1 LTIRVF
7 SPKCCLKISVLIE
20 LTGTTEF
27 AWIRERATRKF
38 APQTKSFRLR
48 RHQKFGTPAV
58 SIVYERE
65 SSPSMELHSRYL
77 RQVNVRQLIP
87 SLAPRQF
94 APFPIATYTDH
105 FRRAQ
110 MIGLKTFRAEIRPT
124 LRLAIP
130 LVLAE
135 LGWMSMALV
144 DTMMVGR
151 LSNSAVAISAVSLG
165 GILVHVL
172 AFFGGGL
179 LFGLDTL
186 VSQAFGAGQREDC
199 HRSLLHGIYL
209 SLALTPLLMAPVW
222 FFEPLLRFVGISPDI
237 IVLAVPYSKAM
248 AWGTLPLLLYF
259 AVRRCMQGMN
269 IVRPIAFALI
279 TANIINAVGNWLLI
293 YGKLGAPA
301 MGAVGS
307 GWSTAW
313 ARIYL
318 AAVLVGY
325 LLWYDREHRTELLR
339 TPIQPEL
346 ARIRR
351 LITLGFPAAMQITL
365 EIGVFA
371 LVTALIGRLGAISL
385 ASHQIALNTVSFTYM
400 VPLGISS
407 AAAVRVGQAIGRRD
421 PSGASA
427 AGDSAIFFGAGFMTL
442 AGLALLVF
450 PRVIARIYTP
460 DETVIRNTVLL
471 LAAGAAFQLFDGIQ
485 TVATG
490 ALRGAGDTRT
500 PMLCHF
506 TAYWIIGLPLGA
518 WLCFRRDW
526 GAFGLWSGLSL
537 ALILIGIVLLF
548 AWRRTVRTLI
558 ETANEAELVRN

>member
-1 LTIRVF
+1 
-7 SPKCCLKISVLIE
+7 
-20 LTGTTEF
+20 
-27 AWIRERATRKF
+27 
-38 APQTKSFRLR
+38 
-48 RHQKFGTPAV
+48 
-58 SIVYERE
+58 
-65 SSPSMELHSRYL
+65 
-77 RQVNVRQLIP
+77 
-87 SLAPRQF
+87 
-94 APFPIATYTDH
+94 
-105 FRRAQ
+105 
-110 MIGLKTFRAEIRPT
+110 MIGLQTLRAELRPT
-124 LRLAIP
+124 LQLALP

-135 LGWMSMALV
+135 VGWMSMAIV

-151 LSNSAVAISAVSLG
+151 LPNSAVAIAAVSLG
-165 GILVHVL
+165 GILVHTL

-179 LFGLDTL
+179 LVGLDTL

-209 SLALTPLLMAPVW
+209 SFALAPLLMAPVW
-222 FFEPLLRFVGISPDI
+222 FFDSLLRFARIAPEI
-237 IVLAVPYSKAM
+237 IALAVPYSRAL

-269 IVRPIAFALI
+269 MVRPIAFALV
-279 TANIINAVGNWLLI
+279 TSNIINAVGNWLLI
-293 YGKLGAPA
+293 YGKLGAPV

-325 LLWYDREHRTELLR
+325 LLWYDRKYRTDLLR
-339 TPIQPEL
+339 TPIQPDL
-346 ARIRR
+346 MRIRR
-351 LITLGFPAAMQITL
+351 LIALGLPAAMQISL

-371 LVTALIGRLGAISL
+371 MVTALIGRLGAIAL
-385 ASHQIALNTVSFTYM
+385 ASHQIALNTVSLTYM

-407 AAAVRVGQAIGRRD
+407 AAAVRVGQAIGRKD
-421 PSGASA
+421 PSAASA
-427 AGDSAIFFGAGFMTL
+427 AGYSAIFFGAGFMTL
-442 AGLALLVF
+442 AGIALLLF
-450 PRVIARIYTP
+450 PRSIARIYTP
-460 DETVIRNTVLL
+460 DPVVIRSTVFL

-506 TAYWIIGLPLGA
+506 TAYWVIGLPLGA
-518 WLCFRRDW
+518 WLCFRRGW
-526 GAFGLWSGLSL
+526 GAFGLWAGLSL

-548 AWRRTVRTLI
+548 AWRRMVRQLMLRTQK
-558 ETANEAELVRN
+558 A

>member
-1 LTIRVF
+1 
-7 SPKCCLKISVLIE
+7 
-20 LTGTTEF
+20 
-27 AWIRERATRKF
+27 
-38 APQTKSFRLR
+38 
-48 RHQKFGTPAV
+48 
-58 SIVYERE
+58 
-65 SSPSMELHSRYL
+65 
-77 RQVNVRQLIP
+77 
-87 SLAPRQF
+87 
-94 APFPIATYTDH
+94 
-105 FRRAQ
+105 
-110 MIGLKTFRAEIRPT
+110 MIGLQTLRAELRPT
-124 LRLAIP
+124 LRLALP

-135 LGWMSMALV
+135 LGWMSMAVV
-144 DTMMVGR
+144 DTIMVGR
-151 LSNSAVAISAVSLG
+151 LPNSAVAIAAVSLG

-179 LFGLDTL
+179 LVGLDTL
-186 VSQAFGAGQREDC
+186 VSQAFGAGRREDC
-199 HRSLLHGIYL
+199 HRSLVHGIYL
-209 SLALTPLLMAPVW
+209 GLALTPLLMTPVW
-222 FFEPLLRFVGISPDI
+222 FFDSLLRLARITPDI
-237 IVLAVPYSKAM
+237 ITLAVPYSKAL

-269 IVRPIAFALI
+269 MVGPIAFALV
-279 TANIINAVGNWLLI
+279 TANIINAVGNWILI
-293 YGKLGAPA
+293 YGKLGAPV

-325 LLWYDREHRTELLR
+325 LLWYDHKYRTDLLR
-339 TPIQPEL
+339 TPIQPDL
-346 ARIRR
+346 MRIRR
-351 LITLGFPAAMQITL
+351 LIALGLPAAMQISL

-385 ASHQIALNTVSFTYM
+385 ASHQIALNTVSLTYM

-421 PSGASA
+421 PSAAST

-442 AGLALLVF
+442 AGIALLLF
-450 PRVIARIYTP
+450 PRGIARIYTP
-460 DETVIRNTVLL
+460 DPVVIRSTVLL

-500 PMLCHF
+500 PMFCHF

-518 WLCFRRDW
+518 WLCFRRGW
-526 GAFGLWSGLSL
+526 GAFGLWAGLSL
-537 ALILIGIVLLF
+537 ALILIGIVLLL
-548 AWRRTVRTLI
+548 AWRSTVRK
-558 ETANEAELVRN
+558 LVHSPLTEVAAQT

>member
-1 LTIRVF
+1 MGVSRTGQWNFTPSTLQELPLLNNFALGPEHAFAPLARAAYTLPSHRA
-7 SPKCCLKISVLIE
+7 PMIE
-20 LTGTTEF
+20 LRTLRNEF
-27 AWIRERATRKF
+27 
-38 APQTKSFRLR
+38 
-48 RHQKFGTPAV
+48 
-58 SIVYERE
+58 
-65 SSPSMELHSRYL
+65 
-77 RQVNVRQLIP
+77 
-87 SLAPRQF
+87 
-94 APFPIATYTDH
+94 
-105 FRRAQ
+105 
-110 MIGLKTFRAEIRPT
+110 RPT
-124 LRLAIP
+124 LRLALP
-130 LVLAE
+130 MVLAE
-135 LGWMSMALV
+135 LGWMSMAIV

-151 LSNSAVAISAVSLG
+151 LPNSAVAISAVSLG
-165 GILVHVL
+165 GILLHVL

-179 LFGLDTL
+179 LIGLDTL
-186 VSQAFGAGQREDC
+186 VSQAFGAGRREDC

-209 SLALTPLLMAPVW
+209 SFALTPFLMAPVW
-222 FFEPLLRFVGISPDI
+222 FFDPLLRFARISPDI
-237 IVLAVPYSKAM
+237 ISAAVPYSKAM

-269 IVRPIAFALI
+269 MVRPISFALV

-293 YGKLGAPA
+293 YGRLGAPA

-307 GWSTAW
+307 GWSTVF

-318 AAVLVGY
+318 AAILVGY
-325 LLWYDREHRTELLR
+325 LLWYDQKHRTELLR

-351 LITLGFPAAMQITL
+351 LIALGFPAAMQITL

-385 ASHQIALNTVSFTYM
+385 ASHQIALNTVSLTYM

-407 AAAVRVGQAIGRRD
+407 AAAVRVGQAIGRGD
-421 PSGASA
+421 PR
-427 AGDSAIFFGAGFMTL
+427 GAGEAGGTAILLGAAFMTC
-442 AGLALLVF
+442 AGVALLLF
-450 PRVIARIYTP
+450 PRWIARMYTP
-460 DETVIRNTVLL
+460 DETVIHSTILL

-500 PMLCHF
+500 PMFCHF

-518 WLCFRRDW
+518 WLCFSRGW
-526 GAFGLWSGLSL
+526 GAFGLWAGLSL

-548 AWRRTVRTLI
+548 VWRRTVRRMLSLS
-558 ETANEAELVRN
+558 NRDREAVVQT